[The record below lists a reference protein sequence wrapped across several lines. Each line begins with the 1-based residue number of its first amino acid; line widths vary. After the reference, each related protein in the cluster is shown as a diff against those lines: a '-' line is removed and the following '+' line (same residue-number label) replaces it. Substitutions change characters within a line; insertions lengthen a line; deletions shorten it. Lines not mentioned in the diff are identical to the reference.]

1 MKTPKFIF
9 IVGGV
14 ISGLGKGIAA
24 ASLAKL
30 LQARGYRVSNIKI
43 DAYVNVDAGTM
54 NPVEHGEV
62 FVTKDGLETDQDIGN
77 YERFTGRILSKINY
91 ATTGQIYKTV
101 IDKERNLEYKGKCV
115 EVVPHIPLEV
125 IDRLKTV
132 AKHDKADIVIV
143 EIGGTVGEYQNVLFL
158 EAGRILR
165 FENPKDVLFVLVSY
179 LPIPSNLGEMKTKP
193 TQTAVRTLNSAGIQP
208 DFILA
213 RGAKTLD
220 NPRKE
225 KISFLCNMRPE
236 DVVSAPDVN
245 NIYEIPFNFQKENLD
260 KHILAKLGLTQ
271 NKSDLT
277 DWRELINKIH
287 STKNVIKIAVVG
299 KYFGTGKFT
308 LSDSYISVIE
318 AIKHASWANN
328 VKPELEWIDSQ
339 KFEND
344 SKSVSILAN
353 YNAIVVPGGFGARGV
368 EGIIKAI
375 EFARIN
381 KIPYLGLCYGMQ
393 MAAIEFAR
401 NVCKLKNASTTEI
414 DPKTKY
420 PIIDLMSDQLKN
432 LNKKIYGG
440 TMRLGAYDC
449 KIASNTLAKNV
460 YKKSLISERHRHR
473 YEFNNKFRL
482 KLQKNGLI
490 FSGTSPDNHLVEI
503 IELPQKIHPYFI
515 ACQFHP
521 EFQSTPLKPHPL
533 FRELIKTAINKT
545 KKSS

>member
-30 LQARGYRVSNIKI
+30 LQARGYKVSNIKI

-125 IDRLKTV
+125 IDRLKKV
-132 AKHDKADIVIV
+132 AKMDKADIVIV

-158 EAGRILR
+158 EAGRMLR

-245 NIYEIPFNFQKENLD
+245 NIYEIPFNFQKENFD
-260 KHILAKLGLTQ
+260 KHILAKLGLAQ

-277 DWRELINKIH
+277 DWRELINKIN
-287 STKNVIKIAVVG
+287 STKNGIKIAVVG

-328 VKPELEWIDSQ
+328 VKPELEWVDSQ

-344 SKSVSILAN
+344 PKSISILAN
-353 YNAIVVPGGFGARGV
+353 YDAIVVPGGFGTRGV

-375 EFARIN
+375 EFARTN

-401 NVCKLKNASTTEI
+401 HVCKLKNASSTKI

-440 TMRLGAYDC
+440 TMRLGTYDC
-449 KIASNTLAKNV
+449 KLAKNTIAKSV
-460 YKKSLISERHRHR
+460 YKKEMISERHRHR
-473 YEFNNKFRL
+473 YEFNNKFKL
-482 KLQKNGLI
+482 ILQKKGLI
-490 FSGTSPDNHLVEI
+490 FSGTSPDGRLVEI
-503 IELPQKIHPYFI
+503 IELSQKTHPYFI

-533 FRELIKTAINKT
+533 FMGLIKAGKANPNYKF
-545 KKSS
+545 